1 MDLQVEIQ
9 LMEQR
14 LINVEDKLEKLETK
28 IDSMDDKLNQVI
40 TALVG
45 NKLTKSNGLSQDVD
59 DIKTK
64 VNQHEE
70 TIKKAKYFW
79 LGVVALGSLI
89 GIIINY
95 IFRIFFN

>member
-14 LINVEDKLEKLETK
+14 LINVEDKLEKLEGK
-28 IDSMDDKLNQVI
+28 IDSMDEKLNQVI
-40 TALVG
+40 SALVG
-45 NKLTKSNGLSQDVD
+45 NKLTKNNGLSQDVE
-59 DIKTK
+59 DIKIK
-64 VNQHEE
+64 VTQHEE